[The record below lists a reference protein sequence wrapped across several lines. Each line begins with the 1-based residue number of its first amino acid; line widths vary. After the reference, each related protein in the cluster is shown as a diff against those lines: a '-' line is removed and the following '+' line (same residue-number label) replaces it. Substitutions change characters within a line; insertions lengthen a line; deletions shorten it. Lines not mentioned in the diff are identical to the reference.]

1 MVAVL
6 PAISKVTARIEAGEV
21 VEVVV
26 KMRLLYI
33 MYIVK
38 DFL

>member
-21 VEVVV
+21 VV